1 MEVRCERCQTV
12 YDCDE
17 AVITEAGVTV
27 QCTRCGSLFRVRR
40 RSNQTLL
47 HRPKAPGSDTLPW
60 AGGSPFQ
67 LQSGQGGQASTA
79 PHAPQTTQALYAS
92 HAPQAPAMTQIP
104 EGTWLLRRAAT
115 GDLWHLPDLE
125 TLHQWIVEF
134 RVLPEDEISQDAVQW
149 QAVGA
154 LSAFAPLF
162 SQAGAASGQP
172 RRATELYFGMSLKE
186 EAARERPV
194 APAGSSGRA
203 DDTPVVGTSM
213 GNGGSASRRQGPSG
227 GGQSA
232 AAVVEASGGGTP
244 TPTTLPQV
252 NRVTP
257 VVPHPVVPGP
267 GPGEGPRG
275 RDGDEPTD
283 QIVTQTGGV
292 SSPSGRV
299 TGARRSKATVQ
310 GGGSRLQTFALVLT
324 GVALLGA
331 AGALWMVQREQG
343 PGSSGTEPG
352 AAACQLGQRYFLLDS
367 DDHLRLAEQQFT
379 RAHNENERH
388 LGALVGLAEVNALWA
403 TYLRDDA
410 RAIKEPGPANSLH
423 KLAQI
428 HLDDAHQFADDALRL
443 GPQDA
448 GAHRAMAAYLMASG
462 APADSIEP
470 HLSAAA
476 RPRETAATSWIRGA
490 LLLRDG
496 KTEEARRFLE
506 NANRLSRQET
516 NKDLVR
522 ADVLLAQLALAA
534 GQREEARAAVQRILE
549 VNPQHVRARSM
560 LETVTPPTAA
570 PTTGVTPPAPIA
582 VPAPAPPAGPTGAAP
597 TPAGGTPTE
606 RVPAGGDSKVEPRGY
621 DTLVAQGRKL
631 SERGHSREAQKL
643 FEKALEERPEGVE
656 AHIGL
661 AYCFL
666 DSEHYSLAIDRFQHV
681 LRLSPGHGDAL
692 IGLAETYKVRGDND
706 RALDYYRQYLKAF
719 PSGSKAEMA
728 RANVRDLEPEVARS
742 KSAPPAIE
750 VKETP
755 LPPAGGSA
763 P

>member
-27 QCTRCGSLFRVRR
+27 QCTQCGSLFRVRR

-60 AGGSPFQ
+60 AGGSPLQ
-67 LQSGQGGQASTA
+67 LQPAQGGQAPMA
-79 PHAPQTTQALYAS
+79 PHAPQATQALYAS
-92 HAPQAPAMTQIP
+92 HTPQAPHHQVMAQIP
-104 EGTWLLRRAAT
+104 EGAWLLRRAAT

-134 RVLPEDEISQDAVQW
+134 RVLPEDEISRDAVQW

-154 LSAFAPLF
+154 LPEFAPLF
-162 SQAGAASGQP
+162 SQAGRAGGQP

-194 APAGSSGRA
+194 VPAGSSGRM
-203 DDTPVVGTSM
+203 DDTPVVGTSV
-213 GNGGSASRRQGPSG
+213 GNGGSASRRQGHG
-227 GGQSA
+227 GGGLPA
-232 AAVVEASGGGTP
+232 AAATEVPGRGTP

-252 NRVTP
+252 SRVTP
-257 VVPHPVVPGP
+257 TVPHPAVPGP
-267 GPGEGPRG
+267 GPGDGPRG
-275 RDGDEPTD
+275 RDGDDPTD
-283 QIVTQTGGV
+283 QIVTQTGGAL
-292 SSPSGRV
+292 SPSGRGA
-299 TGARRSKATVQ
+299 GARHARAA
-310 GGGSRLQTFALVLT
+310 GRGGSRLQTFALVLT

-343 PGSSGTEPG
+343 PGSQGTEPG
-352 AAACQLGQRYFLLDS
+352 AAAYQLGQRYFLLDS

-379 RAHNENERH
+379 KAHAENERH

-443 GPQDA
+443 GPEDA
-448 GAHRAMAAYLMASG
+448 GAHRAMAAYLVASG

-476 RPRETAATSWIRGA
+476 RPAETAATSWIRGA

-496 KTEEARRFLE
+496 KIEEARRFLE
-506 NANRLSRQET
+506 NANRLARQEM

-534 GQREEARAAVQRILE
+534 GQREEARAALQRILE

-560 LETVTPPTAA
+560 LETLPPGAAPSGAGTPPT
-570 PTTGVTPPAPIA
+570 PTSLTA
-582 VPAPAPPAGPTGAAP
+582 PAGPTGAAIP
-597 TPAGGTPTE
+597 PAGGTPAE

-681 LRLSPGHGDAL
+681 LRLSPGNGDAL
-692 IGLAETYKVRGDND
+692 IGLAETYKVRVDND

-719 PSGSKAEMA
+719 PTGPKAEMA

-755 LPPAGGSA
+755 LPPAGGS
-763 P
+763 PP

>member
-1 MEVRCERCQTV
+1 MEVRCDRCQTV

-17 AVITEAGVTV
+17 AMITEAGVTV

-40 RSNQTLL
+40 RANQTALL

-60 AGGSPFQ
+60 AGGSPLQ
-67 LQSGQGGQASTA
+67 LRPAQAEQAPMAPHVPQAS
-79 PHAPQTTQALYAS
+79 QAS
-92 HAPQAPAMTQIP
+92 QAQVMAQIP
-104 EGTWLLRRAAT
+104 VGAWLLRRAAT

-125 TLHQWIVEF
+125 TLQQWIVEF
-134 RVLPEDEISQDAVQW
+134 RVLPEDEISQDAVEW
-149 QAVGA
+149 HAVGA
-154 LSAFAPLF
+154 LAEFAPLF
-162 SQAGAASGQP
+162 SQAGSAGGQP

-186 EAARERPV
+186 ETARERPV
-194 APAGSSGRA
+194 VPATPSGRA
-203 DDTPVVGTSM
+203 DDTPVVVASV
-213 GNGGSASRRQGPSG
+213 GNGSSASRRQGHGAGGPSTAA
-227 GGQSA
+227 A
-232 AAVVEASGGGTP
+232 AAVAPGRGTP

-257 VVPHPVVPGP
+257 TMPRPTGPGP
-267 GPGEGPRG
+267 GPDPRG

-283 QIVTQTGGV
+283 QILTQGGAA
-292 SSPSGRV
+292 SSPAGRG
-299 TGARRSKATVQ
+299 TARRAQAAGRGS
-310 GGGSRLQTFALVLT
+310 SRLQTFALVLT

-343 PGSSGTEPG
+343 PGSQGTEPG

-379 RAHNENERH
+379 KAHAENERH

-410 RAIKEPGPANSLH
+410 RSIKEPGPANSLH

-428 HLDDAHQFADDALRL
+428 HLDDAHRFADDALRL
-443 GPQDA
+443 GPEDA
-448 GAHRAMAAYLMASG
+448 GAHRAMAAYLVASG

-470 HLSAAA
+470 HLRVAA
-476 RPRETAATSWIRGA
+476 RPAETAATSWIRGA

-496 KTEEARRFLE
+496 KIEDARRLLE
-506 NANRLSRQET
+506 NANRLARQET

-560 LETVTPPTAA
+560 LEALTPAA
-570 PTTGVTPPAPIA
+570 A
-582 VPAPAPPAGPTGAAP
+582 APPAAVAPPAQAPLANPTVPASTSGISPPPTGG
-597 TPAGGTPTE
+597 TPAGG
-606 RVPAGGDSKVEPRGY
+606 RAPAGGDAKVGLRGY
-621 DTLVAQGRKL
+621 DTLVEQGRKL

-681 LRLSPGHGDAL
+681 LRLSPGNGDAL
-692 IGLAETYKVRGDND
+692 IGLAETYKVRGDTD
-706 RALDYYRQYLKAF
+706 RALEYYRQYLKAF
-719 PSGSKAEMA
+719 PAGSKAEMA
-728 RANVRDLEPEVARS
+728 RANVRDLEPDVARS

-755 LPPAGGSA
+755 LPPAGGS
-763 P
+763 PP